1 MTEISL
7 VFLVQFCILSAHLT
21 YQITALKELHVF
33 YILVT
38 ISPSGTL
45 NACLQN
51 A

>member
-21 YQITALKELHVF
+21 YQITALKELHV
-33 YILVT
+33 LVT

-45 NACLQN
+45 NDCLQN